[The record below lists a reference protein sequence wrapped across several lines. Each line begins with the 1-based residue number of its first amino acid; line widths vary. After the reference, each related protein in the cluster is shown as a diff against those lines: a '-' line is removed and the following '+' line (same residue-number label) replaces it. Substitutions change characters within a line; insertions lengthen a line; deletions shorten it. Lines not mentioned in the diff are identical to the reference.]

1 MSDIESRNMS
11 EVMKARKARKKQND
25 HTYPPTREVAK
36 SIFLLNERKE
46 EKTVEVYP
54 SVDKDPQRKNKRVND
69 FISIL
74 YKKIVEEKQDYT
86 ILEQSI
92 LEFLAIKKKTFSK
105 NHEIQQGTFVEAQK
119 HEREITKLKIPF
131 THFFNAEEVD
141 QIFYYY
147 ELQKEGIRFATVLD
161 EINKNIENYK
171 KQFEEGIIEK
181 IKDKARDLI
190 PKNKQQAGEIAE
202 EVKAEEVKA
211 NDLSL
216 RKPFC
221 LEDFNYRDQDNL
233 EDLDDVTILECYMN
247 TLNQLFAE
255 FITAIKFNPTP
266 KNIKKSTILFENRIQ
281 EAIHKVNETGFPD
294 RHRAWWKGH
303 LKEIGFTLFTLGVF
317 NFINYTLTGKFWLFS
332 QRDSVKKM
340 HEAANTAK
348 QIVKRFKK

>member
-25 HTYPPTREVAK
+25 HTYLPTREVAK

-69 FISIL
+69 FISNL
-74 YKKIVEEKQDYT
+74 YNKIVEEKQDYT

-92 LEFLAIKKKTFSK
+92 LEFSAIKKQIFSK
-105 NHEIQQGTFVEAQK
+105 NHEIQHGTFVQAQK
-119 HEREITKLKIPF
+119 HEREITKFKIPF

-161 EINKNIENYK
+161 EMNKNIENYK
-171 KQFEEGIIEK
+171 KQFEKRIIEK
-181 IKDKARDLI
+181 IKDKAQDLI
-190 PKNKQQAGEIAE
+190 SKNKQQAEKIAE
-202 EVKAEEVKA
+202 EVKED
-211 NDLSL
+211 DLSSREL
-216 RKPFC
+216 FY
-221 LEDFNYRDQDNL
+221 LEDFNNLDRDDL
-233 EDLDDVTILECYMN
+233 EDLDDITILKCYVN

-255 FITAIKFNPTP
+255 FITAIKFNPAP
-266 KNIKKSTILFENRIQ
+266 KNIEKSTILFENRIQ
-281 EAIHKVNETGFPD
+281 EAINKVNKTGFPD

-340 HEAANTAK
+340 HEVANTAK